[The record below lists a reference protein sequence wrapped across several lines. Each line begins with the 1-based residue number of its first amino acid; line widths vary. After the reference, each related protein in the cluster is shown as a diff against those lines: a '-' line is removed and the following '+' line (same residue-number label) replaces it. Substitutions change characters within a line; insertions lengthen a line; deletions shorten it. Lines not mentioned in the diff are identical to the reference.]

1 MGLFDKTKRKPERR
15 KNKAGSCLAVVLT
28 ALLLGSALCGC
39 RASAPKQES
48 SPEPAV
54 EVETKAAQETEAAPE
69 QAQPCTA
76 MELLEP
82 YVDASP
88 QIAFAAAWLGCREAG
103 EDRPLDQ
110 WLLDTVPGLM
120 EEMPFVLQIPED
132 RILGGEGGN
141 VFLILPRDE
150 TTSLSVNRVQWVSRE
165 NGVWPEVCEVLYR
178 SEYAEPVLIT
188 AGWVEYPDKA
198 DVGICA
204 VAGNG
209 AEAEWYPAF
218 GEYGN
223 VIVPCGE
230 DALPLVL
237 DFTGYADSPGYEMP
251 GDAWWLPPTDEG
263 LADTTWVCGDWML
276 ELSRG
281 GSDPE
286 FAGCA
291 QLLHPED
298 GEFKMVSSGVWRM
311 EETCLHLELS
321 AGAGASLSGS
331 FPVLIAPSGDYLY
344 MEKSAE
350 GSLPFFGEDCAA
362 VELVLSYG

>member
-1 MGLFDKTKRKPERR
+1 MGLFDKQKRKPERR
-15 KNKAGSCLAVVLT
+15 KNRGRACLAAVLA
-28 ALLLGSALCGC
+28 ALLLGYALCGC

-48 SPEPAV
+48 SPEPTV
-54 EVETKAAQETEAAPE
+54 KTETEAAQETETTSG
-69 QAQPCTA
+69 QSQPCTA
-76 MELLEP
+76 MELLDP
-82 YVDASP
+82 YMEASP
-88 QIAFAAAWLGCREAG
+88 QIAFAVAWLGCREVE

-110 WLLDTVPGLM
+110 WLAETVPGLM
-120 EEMPFVLQIPED
+120 AEMPFVLQIPED
-132 RILGGEGGN
+132 RILGGDAGN

-150 TTSLSVNRVQWVSRE
+150 TTSLSVNRVRWVSRE
-165 NGVWPEVCEVLYR
+165 NGVRPEVCEVLYR

-188 AGWVEYPDKA
+188 AGWVEYPDEA
-198 DVGICA
+198 DLGICA

-209 AEAEWYPAF
+209 TQAEWYPAF

-230 DALPLVL
+230 DSLPLVL
-237 DFTGYADSPGYEMP
+237 DFTGYADSPGYVLP

-281 GSDPE
+281 GAAE
-286 FAGCA
+286 
-291 QLLHPED
+291 LLHPEN
-298 GEFKMVSSGVWRM
+298 GEFQPVYSGVWRM

-321 AGAGASLSGS
+321 TGAGASLSGS

-344 MEKSAE
+344 METSAE

-362 VELVLSYG
+362 VELVHSYG